1 MLLDE
6 YQERARTMAVY
17 PGEFAYNYLALGVAG
32 EAGEVANKV
41 KKVLRDKNGVMD
53 DTSRA
58 LIVDELGDVLWY
70 IALMAHELGVTLQD
84 VAEGNIAKLTE
95 RKARNLIHD
104 VGRAE

>member
-6 YQERARTMAVY
+6 YQERARTTAVY
-17 PGEFAYNYLALGVAG
+17 PREFAYNYLALGVAG

-95 RKARNLIHD
+95 RKAQNLIHD